1 MNEPKFESGQLVK
14 IKVGDEIRYNYV
26 LEPVYNEHAGC
37 FLYRLDEMMAMPVY
51 REDWLEAVTEEESA
65 RLHALADSGKIVL
78 HKMGYFTVLE

>member
-14 IKVGDEIRYNYV
+14 IKVGDETRYNNV

-51 REDWLEAVTEEESA
+51 REDWLEAVSDEEIQHLQE
-65 RLHALADSGKIVL
+65 LADAGKLVL
-78 HKMGYFTVLE
+78 HNMGYFTVLE